1 MKRKTY
7 TVAVV
12 RDREG
17 WWVGTVRGVPGVH
30 TQARTLPQLR
40 ERAAEAL
47 EAAGINGPRVEVD
60 LRLPGRT
67 ATRVRAA
74 AAAKEKAE
82 EATAAASR
90 LLREAARELTAAG
103 LGVRDAGELLGLSF
117 QRVHQLV
124 NE

>member
-1 MKRKTY
+1 MKSKTFK
-7 TVAVV
+7 VAVI
-12 RDREG
+12 RDRDG
-17 WWVGTVRGVPGVH
+17 WWVGTVRGAPGVH

-47 EAAGINGPRVEVD
+47 EAAGIEGAQVEID

-74 AAAKEKAE
+74 AAAKMKAE
-82 EATAAASR
+82 EATEAAGR

-124 NE
+124 NG